1 MIIFYEVIR
10 RVNEK
15 SKLFN
20 TATSNTYLELIEV
33 KKYSDIKMMILMMN
47 YDDFLVI
54 MKKKSFV
61 LYF

>member
-20 TATSNTYLELIEV
+20 TATSNTDLELIEV